1 MTPLEKAIQ
10 IVGSQAAL
18 ATALGTTQSRISNW
32 LRRDKSGVP
41 AEYCGKIERLTG
53 GQVSRWQLRPD
64 IEWGF
69 APPVHPEDRPNPAG
83 SMGRI
88 QGMLQEAAAAGHLPK
103 PRKRA

>member
-10 IVGSQAAL
+10 IVGSQSALAAAL
-18 ATALGTTQSRISNW
+18 KTSQSRINNW

-41 AEYCGKIERLTG
+41 AEFCGPIERLTD

-69 APPVHPEDRPNPAG
+69 SPPVHPEDKPNPAG
-83 SMGRI
+83 PIERI
-88 QGMLQEAAAAGHLPK
+88 KGMIDEAAAAGQM
-103 PRKRA
+103 PRPRRRA